1 MRRKKWKFKKLG
13 TFYRSI
19 FETTRLE
26 NRCRV
31 SKRKGTRDVDG
42 RMFCTARLIK
52 KYPVSVGLFLSWLAL
67 SLSLSLSTDSRREGV
82 KSSARNPRSPDRW
95 LRNTI
100 FAREALFP
108 GIRLRVRLCKQQS
121 HFYYRASVIRAR
133 DKSSRCPDLWRLAR
147 VPAYTF
153 IYLYYFSKTIV
164 PQQISFPNIIRKNN
178 NFTRLRLWIFE
189 IWFFINRA
197 FRRLIIRFRSVN
209 LVYRCFY

>member
-1 MRRKKWKFKKLG
+1 MSRFEKEGDKRCWRENVLHGEVNKKVSGLG
-13 TFYRSI
+13 RI
-19 FETTRLE
+19 
-26 NRCRV
+26 
-31 SKRKGTRDVDG
+31 
-42 RMFCTARLIK
+42 I
-52 KYPVSVGLFLSWLAL
+52 SVLASSL

-164 PQQISFPNIIRKNN
+164 PQQISFPNYYSQK
-178 NFTRLRLWIFE
+178 
-189 IWFFINRA
+189 
-197 FRRLIIRFRSVN
+197 
-209 LVYRCFY
+209 